1 MMDVIIAWMFE
12 HWLIEAIVMI
22 LLSFT
27 IGLIL
32 GKAASVVN
40 GDN

>member
-1 MMDVIIAWMFE
+1 MDVIIAWMFE

-22 LLSFT
+22 LLSFL
-27 IGLIL
+27 IGFIL
-32 GKAASVVN
+32 GKAASIVN

>member
-27 IGLIL
+27 IGIIL
-32 GKAASVVN
+32 GKAISVVN
-40 GDN
+40 DDN